1 MRYSAT
7 KAGCPIFAT
16 VLSSLRWAFA
26 KRTAFILLA
35 YLFACLNAPAQQPT
49 VVKLTLHDTIQPITA
64 DYLQRGLNEAARLH
78 ASAVLISLGTP
89 GGLLSSTRDIVQS
102 IEQSPVPVIIYISPS
117 GSRAGSAGFFI
128 LESADIAA
136 MAPGTNAGAA
146 HPILEGQDSS
156 KLDPILKQ
164 KIENDAT
171 AFLRSYVTVRGRNVA
186 AAEDGVINS
195 KSYSDAEA
203 LKLNLIDL
211 VSPDDDA
218 LLHALD
224 NRQIRR
230 FNGASATL
238 HLHAAQIINVA
249 PSLRERLLT
258 RLASPDLA
266 VLLVILG
273 GLLIYLEFNVP
284 GTIVPGALG
293 TFLLLLGIF
302 GLNLLPVRHTAVL
315 LLFAALILIALELK
329 FTSHGVLAAAGIGS
343 LIFGL
348 ATLVDG
354 PIPEMRV
361 HLSLAIAAGLAFG
374 GITFG
379 LAWIALKARRNK
391 ILTGP
396 QALIGSLAVVR
407 TPLAPIG
414 QVEVRGELWQARSAS
429 IAPLLPGVNVHIRA
443 VDGLQLLVESASE
456 STTNVHSAL
465 PNV

>member
-1 MRYSAT
+1 
-7 KAGCPIFAT
+7 
-16 VLSSLRWAFA
+16 
-26 KRTAFILLA
+26 
-35 YLFACLNAPAQQPT
+35 
-49 VVKLTLHDTIQPITA
+49 
-64 DYLQRGLNEAARLH
+64 
-78 ASAVLISLGTP
+78 
-89 GGLLSSTRDIVQS
+89 
-102 IEQSPVPVIIYISPS
+102 
-117 GSRAGSAGFFI
+117 
-128 LESADIAA
+128 

-171 AFLRSYVTVRGRNVA
+171 AFLRSYVTIRGRNVA

-203 LKLNLIDL
+203 LKLHLIDL
-211 VSPDDDA
+211 ISPDDTA
-218 LLHALD
+218 LLNALD

-230 FNGASATL
+230 FDGASATL
-238 HLHAAQIINVA
+238 HLHGAQITAIA

-266 VLLVILG
+266 VLLIILG

-293 TFLLLLGIF
+293 TLLLLLGIF

-315 LLFAALILIALELK
+315 LLFAAIILIVLELK

-379 LAWIALKARRNK
+379 LAWIA
-391 ILTGP
+391 P
-396 QALIGSLAVVR
+396 
-407 TPLAPIG
+407 
-414 QVEVRGELWQARSAS
+414 
-429 IAPLLPGVNVHIRA
+429 
-443 VDGLQLLVESASE
+443 
-456 STTNVHSAL
+456 
-465 PNV
+465 